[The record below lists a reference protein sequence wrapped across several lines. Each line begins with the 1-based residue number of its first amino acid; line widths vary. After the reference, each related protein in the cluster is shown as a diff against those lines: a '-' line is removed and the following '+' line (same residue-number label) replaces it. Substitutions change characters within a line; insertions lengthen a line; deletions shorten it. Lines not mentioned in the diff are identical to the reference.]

1 LVLHEYLSMIAKL
14 ATLFEREVYIYYF

>member
-1 LVLHEYLSMIAKL
+1 LLHEYLSMIAKL